1 MAELVIMPKLGFNM
15 DEGQLVKWHKNE
27 GEEIEKGEILFEVM
41 TDKTTM
47 EIEATTN
54 GIIRKL
60 LIDEGQTVPVTTPI
74 AIIGDSNEDISLL
87 LKEVKMKIDNTPENH
102 EESIEN
108 TQEESIENIQ
118 NGQEKNPENNLC
130 NKLSPRARKY
140 IDEKGIDITHLE
152 ITGTGYDGG
161 ITERDLIRYV
171 EGNWVKITPVAK
183 KIAEVENINV
193 KEVKGSGHGGRIVK
207 SDIESI
213 LKKSE
218 ETAVKKED
226 KEILNEV
233 PYTGIRKVIGER
245 MSQSKFT
252 APHVYFR
259 ISADVTKLLALR
271 EMINNAQQTKIS
283 ITDFLVAG
291 AAKVLVKH
299 PDLNSSLEGD
309 KIVQYKSINIGI
321 AVGLENGLFVP
332 VIRNVQNK
340 TVTQISQEA
349 KALVEKARNG
359 KLLPEEYK
367 GGTFTISNLGM
378 FEIEEF
384 TAIINQPEA
393 AILAVGSIIETPVV
407 IKDGEKKNV
416 EIRPI
421 MKLTLSADHR
431 IFDGMKAALFMK
443 DLKNILENPI
453 LILV

>member
-15 DEGQLVKWHKNE
+15 DEGQLVKWHKKE
-27 GEEIEKGEILFEVM
+27 GEEIKKGEILFEIL

-47 EIEATTN
+47 EIEATTS
-54 GIIRKL
+54 GVVRKL

-87 LKEVKMKIDNTPENH
+87 LKEAKTKIGCAPENH
-102 EESIEN
+102 EES
-108 TQEESIENIQ
+108 TENIQ
-118 NGQEKNPENNLC
+118 NGQEKNPENNLG
-130 NKLSPRARKY
+130 NKLSPRAKKY
-140 IDEKGIDITHLE
+140 IKEKGIDITHLE
-152 ITGTGYDGG
+152 ITGTGYNGG

-171 EGNWVKITPVAK
+171 EANRIKITPLAK
-183 KIAEVENINV
+183 KIAEAENIDV
-193 KEVKGSGHGGRIVK
+193 KELKGSGHGGRIVK
-207 SDIESI
+207 SDIESTI
-213 LKKSE
+213 LEKSE
-218 ETAVKKED
+218 EIAVKKED
-226 KEILNEV
+226 KVILKEV

-299 PDLNSSLEGD
+299 PELNSSLEGD

-332 VIRNVQNK
+332 VIKNVQNK